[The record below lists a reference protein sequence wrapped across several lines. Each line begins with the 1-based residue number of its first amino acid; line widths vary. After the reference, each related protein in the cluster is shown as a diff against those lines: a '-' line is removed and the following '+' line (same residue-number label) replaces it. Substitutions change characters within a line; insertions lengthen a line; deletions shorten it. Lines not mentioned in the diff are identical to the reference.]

1 MTAIRS
7 KFAARWKFVP
17 LKDGGVAADATTT
30 GHHCDRVPVP
40 GQCRSRFGGLWLHR
54 FGLSRG
60 VAVIVGPDKIKAMCV
75 SVR

>member
-1 MTAIRS
+1 VTAIRS

-30 GHHCDRVPVP
+30 GHHCDRVPVHANA
-40 GQCRSRFGGLWLHR
+40 GQDLAASGFTVLA
-54 FGLSRG
+54 SARG